1 MYQTPEQLVAFNK
14 SCFDAAVRLAGIAF
28 AGTERLLEV
37 QMKAAKTAFTDSVEQ
52 AQSLAE
58 IKDPQ
63 ELAKFKGALT
73 QPVILEKTT
82 SYVKSVYDVASATQ
96 AEFSKLAE
104 EQITEFNKNAVVAF
118 DTLMKSAPAGSE
130 AAVAAVKSAL
140 STVNAAYDNLT
151 KSTKQIVELTQANV
165 EAATTPIIKKK
176 AA

>member
-1 MYQTPEQLVAFNK
+1 
-14 SCFDAAVRLAGIAF
+14 VRFTGIALQ
-28 AGTERLLEV
+28 GTERLIEV
-37 QMKAAKTAFTDSVEQ
+37 QLKAVKTAFADSVEQ
-52 AQSLAE
+52 AKALAD

-63 ELAKFKGALT
+63 ELTQLKGGFT

-82 SYVKSVYDVASATQ
+82 SYVKSIYDVASATQ
-96 AEFSKLAE
+96 TEFSKLAE

-165 EAATTPIIKKK
+165 EAATTPIKKK

>member
-1 MYQTPEQLVAFNK
+1 MYQAPEQLIAFNK
-14 SCFDAAVRLAGIAF
+14 SCFDAAVRFTGIAL
-28 AGTERLLEV
+28 ASTERLMEV
-37 QMKAAKTAFTDSVEQ
+37 QLKAAKSAFADGVEQ
-52 AQSLAE
+52 AKILSE

-63 ELAKFKGALT
+63 ELTQLKGSFS

-82 SYVKSVYDVASATQ
+82 SYVKSVYDVAGAAQ

-104 EQITEFNKNAVVAF
+104 EQVTEFNKNAVIAF
-118 DTLMKSAPAGSE
+118 DALMKSAPAGSE

-165 EAATTPIIKKK
+165 EAVTTPISKKK